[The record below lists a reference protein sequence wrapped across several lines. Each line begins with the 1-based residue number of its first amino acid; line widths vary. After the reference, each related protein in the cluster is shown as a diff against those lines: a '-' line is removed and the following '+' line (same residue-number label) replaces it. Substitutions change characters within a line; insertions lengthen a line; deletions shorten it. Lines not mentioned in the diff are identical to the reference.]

1 MFQEVNNPNSTT
13 NMKKKLF
20 LFALSV
26 FSLLSVHAEGSM
38 GGIQETNAKSDTVR
52 IRYIHKFTSD
62 DERIFE
68 SNLGKPTVFVND
80 QVTTHVIMPEN
91 IKLVDISTDKL
102 VGNQCADNIV
112 RIKPKSVLMDGELG
126 GTVTIIGERHI
137 AQLNVI
143 YTKGPKKASS
153 TFIVTRDDMR
163 DYTHP
168 EVSMTQGDMAR
179 LCWSI
184 YTSRRKFYNL
194 HSKQYGIRAQVNN
207 IYTVGDY
214 FFIDFSL
221 ENKSNVKY
229 DIAEIRVKLTD
240 KKELKATNSQ
250 TIELTPVYMV
260 NHADYFI
267 KSYRYVI
274 VLKKLTFPEEKKLR
288 LEITEDQIS
297 GRVSYIDINYRDI
310 LNADGFSSDLLQ
322 RLQ

>member
-1 MFQEVNNPNSTT
+1 MNNNKRKSLTSS

-20 LFALSV
+20 LFALSAC
-26 FSLLSVHAEGSM
+26 SLLSVHAESNV
-38 GGIQETNAKSDTVR
+38 GGIQEANVKGDTVR

-80 QVTTHVIMPEN
+80 QVTTHIIMPEN

-112 RIKPKSVLMDGELG
+112 RLKPKVSLLDGELG

-143 YTKGPKKASS
+143 YTKGPKKANSAY
-153 TFIVTRDDMR
+153 TVTREDMR
-163 DYTHP
+163 DYTNP
-168 EVSMTQGDMAR
+168 EVSMTQGDMSR

-184 YTSRRKFYNL
+184 FTSRRKCFRVN
-194 HSKQYGIRAQVNN
+194 SKQYGIRAQVNN

-221 ENKSNVKY
+221 QNKSNIKY
-229 DIAEIRVKLTD
+229 DIAEIRLKLMD

-260 NHADYFI
+260 NHANHFV
-267 KSYRYVI
+267 KNYRNVI

-288 LEITEDQIS
+288 IEITEDQIS
-297 GRVSYIDINYRDI
+297 GRVSYLDINYRDI
-310 LNADGFSSDLLQ
+310 LNADSFSPDLLMN
-322 RLQ
+322 LH